1 MPTSLQFGACEPGRA
16 LKAATGRRNPPRRRR
31 GIFAGNQNADPV
43 TVFLMACREWLKY
56 QLIPKKFMTNKFP
69 KNIMKNTYWL
79 AWSLIVLALAASAP
93 GQSAVTSVPAGR
105 SLETPMNNI
114 LVLSNATG
122 EVRVLDS
129 KGLVLEK
136 NLVFLPR
143 IPLADLSPA
152 QLQALLETKTAYA
165 TLTAFGSVSG
175 TNAQGAQG
183 AVMEHQLQQT
193 WHQGQSLAGKIQT
206 RLEILEDLRDY
217 KNEIALLPASIAA
230 ASQYAANDI
239 AINDQLTNRAA
250 TAVVA
255 AAQVEV
261 VERYKAA
268 GGANAELAEQ
278 QAQENYEKSAARV
291 EVANNQA
298 ISANGQ
304 IARANQQITDHLAK
318 CATLAT
324 RLASH
329 GINVPGVPP
338 FYPIPPLAM
347 RTEVDAERTA
357 N

>member
-1 MPTSLQFGACEPGRA
+1 
-16 LKAATGRRNPPRRRR
+16 
-31 GIFAGNQNADPV
+31 
-43 TVFLMACREWLKY
+43 
-56 QLIPKKFMTNKFP
+56 
-69 KNIMKNTYWL
+69 
-79 AWSLIVLALAASAP
+79 
-93 GQSAVTSVPAGR
+93 
-105 SLETPMNNI
+105 MNNI

-175 TNAQGAQG
+175 TNAQGA
-183 AVMEHQLQQT
+183 VMEHQLQQT

-230 ASQYAANDI
+230 ANQYAADDI
-239 AINDQLTNRAA
+239 AINDRLTNRAA

-255 AAQVEV
+255 AAQVEA
-261 VERYKAA
+261 VERDQAA
-268 GGANAELAEQ
+268 GGANTDPAEQ
-278 QAQENYEKSAARV
+278 KARANYRKSAARV
-291 EVANNQA
+291 ELANDQA
-298 ISANGQ
+298 MIANGQ
-304 IARANQQITDHLAK
+304 IAGANQQITDHLAK

-329 GINVPGVPP
+329 GINVPSVPL
-338 FYPIPPLAM
+338 FYPIPPLDM